1 MTEKEDSLAREREE
15 IAARIASFKATQDR
29 FQRERQDY
37 YASTLG
43 GAWSG
48 FQRKT
53 A

>member
-1 MTEKEDSLAREREE
+1 MTEKEDSLVQEREE

-29 FQRERQDY
+29 FQRERQEY
-37 YASTLG
+37 YANTLG

-48 FQRKT
+48 FQLKT